1 MKDLAKYLGKFLAD
15 GIDRTHDA
23 GLPMDFTAKGLTS
36 VIKIGLGNYE
46 SKLKASHTK
55 LVKALKTA
63 DKMLEYVGDP
73 QCDGD
78 GAYQDGHGN
87 VYQCQ
92 WCAERE
98 EIQQALAEAE
108 KL

>member
-55 LVKALKTA
+55 LAEAARNIASIFPESDMDELDAADFRDRAMMTFDAAKKA
-63 DKMLEYVGDP
+63 E
-73 QCDGD
+73 
-78 GAYQDGHGN
+78 
-87 VYQCQ
+87 
-92 WCAERE
+92 
-98 EIQQALAEAE
+98 QALAEAE
-108 KL
+108 L

>member
-46 SKLKASHTK
+46 SKLKASHAK
-55 LVKALKTA
+55 LVDKLRIEMCRTELATISKKFVYQALK
-63 DKMLEYVGDP
+63 D
-73 QCDGD
+73 
-78 GAYQDGHGN
+78 
-87 VYQCQ
+87 
-92 WCAERE
+92 
-98 EIQQALAEAE
+98 AE
-108 KL
+108 KI

>member
-1 MKDLAKYLGKFLAD
+1 MWIQVKGHLQPDVNYRC
-15 GIDRTHDA
+15 IPEEEYDA
-23 GLPMDFTAKGLTS
+23 
-36 VIKIGLGNYE
+36 
-46 SKLKASHTK
+46 LKASHTK

-108 KL
+108 L

>member
-46 SKLKASHTK
+46 SKLKASHAK
-55 LVKALKTA
+55 LKDTLQLFVGLLEHQGSFIQKRDIERAKQDLK
-63 DKMLEYVGDP
+63 
-73 QCDGD
+73 
-78 GAYQDGHGN
+78 
-87 VYQCQ
+87 
-92 WCAERE
+92 
-98 EIQQALAEAE
+98 EAE
-108 KL
+108 KI